1 MEIII
6 DKNTEI
12 KTMQNNKQY
21 ISLNK
26 LPFLQSQILQKL
38 YLDIH
43 NNIKTTIED
52 IAQITNYKKESKIL
66 NDAIKA
72 LITKEFIE
80 GDFEKGLYNLVV
92 RKNDYKH
99 KNYSKNILNF
109 QYVNKI
115 NDKSHSLHL
124 LPLYYVDIL
133 HCPF

>member
-72 LITKEFIE
+72 LITKEFLE

-109 QYVNKI
+109 
-115 NDKSHSLHL
+115 
-124 LPLYYVDIL
+124 
-133 HCPF
+133 